1 MLLSTIYE
9 ILFSKENRNKGIF
22 VLLDPDRTS
31 RKEMVEFLKN
41 ITSREKV
48 KGIFVGTSL
57 MFSVDFDSFVKKV
70 KKHSKVP
77 VIIFPGSSLQVSK
90 FADAILF
97 LSLISGRNP
106 ELLIGE
112 HVRVA
117 PLIKQLEVEAIP
129 TGYMLIDAGKISSVE
144 FISNTK
150 PIPRNKP
157 DIAVAHAMAAE
168 LLGLKVLYL
177 EAGSGAPVPVP
188 QEIIQAVRES
198 VALPLIV
205 GGGLRKREDVEKA
218 FASGADYVVVG
229 TAFEEGNNFLEEV
242 E

>member
-1 MLLSTIYE
+1 MRSSTIYE
-9 ILFSKENRNKGIF
+9 KLFSKEDRDKGIF
-22 VLLDPDRTS
+22 VLLDPDRTP
-31 RKEMVEFLKN
+31 
-41 ITSREKV
+41 REKMDVFLEKLTSDKRV
-48 KGIFVGTSL
+48 KAILVGTSL
-57 MFSVDFDSFVKKV
+57 MFSVDFDEFVKKI
-70 KKHSKVP
+70 KDNSEVP
-77 VIIFPGSSLQVSK
+77 VIIFPGSSLQVSRY
-90 FADAILF
+90 ADALLF

-117 PLIKQLEVEAIP
+117 PLIKQLGVETIP

-177 EAGSGAPVPVP
+177 EAGSGAPLPIP
-188 QEIIQAVRES
+188 EEIIKAVKDS
-198 VALPLIV
+198 VELPLIV
-205 GGGLRKREDVEKA
+205 GGGLRNRKDMQIA
-218 FASGADYVVVG
+218 FDSGADYVVVG
-229 TAFEEGNNFLEEV
+229 TALEERIDFLEEI
-242 E
+242 